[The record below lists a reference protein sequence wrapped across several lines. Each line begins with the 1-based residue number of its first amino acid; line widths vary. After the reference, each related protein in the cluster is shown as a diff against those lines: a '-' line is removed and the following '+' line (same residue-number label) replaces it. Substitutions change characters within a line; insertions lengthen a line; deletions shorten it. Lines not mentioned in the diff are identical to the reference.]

1 MGIEPKNKYQNDV
14 ECIMCQIMALII
26 IIIGMRD

>member
-1 MGIEPKNKYQNDV
+1 MGIEPKNKYHSDV
-14 ECIMCQIMALII
+14 ECFMHQIMGLII